1 MKSLKGLLTLIAI
14 ITSINVGKA
23 QTATAIK
30 SSNEI
35 KLATGEYVT
44 QVLGGDNEGFY
55 VLSTNQGMGSS
66 MTKKFTIQKIDNTTL
81 SKLWAK
87 DFSLNVSSEPVEG
100 IYFLNNK
107 IVVFYS
113 TWEKSDKTKTLN
125 IKTLSSKGEIT
136 DSPNKEV
143 RIKTG
148 MFDFANRNFYFSFS
162 PDSSKI
168 LVTNKFQ
175 DKKKP
180 EEVTIAVLNASDF
193 KKTNEKTISNKYNN
207 AATLSYN
214 YQIDNNGNIYYLASY
229 QVSELNINT
238 NFCTI
243 KSSEIEPKFLP
254 IALSNQCI
262 TNAALFFRIKEYN
275 LSNAGKEYIE
285 NANEISYQIQPDNKI
300 ILAGLFRDFKQKKCG
315 FFTNTIDANTLKSL
329 SQKEQYFS
337 DALSEQIKSN
347 EKGKSPLECDFGFN
361 SINRVGNSLM
371 FFYDVFKVVGYSPE
385 MSILSDNIGKIAVTI
400 SNNDFARSDFFIDN
414 SRNVGL
420 SKISIQKYVKNNVV
434 YLLLGVPNAKS
445 IGGSSLKP
453 FASKYE
459 DAKGKNN
466 DLSFLEL
473 TEKGIGNIY
482 FGTSTTI
489 KKESIFMIE
498 NFITINGSF
507 LIPLIDYNNATSSSS
522 YTKYSLFDLK

>member
-1 MKSLKGLLTLIAI
+1 MKHSIKLLAI
-14 ITSINVGKA
+14 ILFTASIQICLA
-23 QTATAIK
+23 QTATVIK

-35 KLATGEYVT
+35 KLVTGEYVT

-66 MTKKFTIQKIDNTTL
+66 MMKKFTIQKLDNTTL
-81 SKLWAK
+81 NKLWSK
-87 DFSLNVSSEPVEG
+87 DFSLNISSEPVEG
-100 IYFLNNK
+100 IYYLNNK
-107 IVVFYS
+107 IVAFYS

-125 IKTLSSKGEIT
+125 IKTISSKGEIT

-148 MFDFANRNFYFSFS
+148 VFDFANRNFYFSFS

-180 EEVTIAVLNASDF
+180 EEVTVAVLNATDF
-193 KKTNEKTISNKYNN
+193 KKTNEKTVANKYNN
-207 AATLSYN
+207 NATLSYN

-243 KSSEIEPKFLP
+243 KSAETEPKFLP
-254 IALSNQCI
+254 ISLSNQCI
-262 TNAALFFRIKEYN
+262 TNATLFLRIKEYN

-285 NANEISYQIQPDNKI
+285 NAYEISYQIQPDNKI
-300 ILAGLFRDFKQKKCG
+300 VLAGLFRDFKQKKCG
-315 FFTNTIDANTLKSL
+315 FFTNTIDANTLKSI

-337 DALSEQIKSN
+337 DVLSEQIKSN
-347 EKGKSPLECDFGFN
+347 EKGKSPIESDFGCN

-400 SNNDFARSDFFIDN
+400 SNNDIARTDFFVDN
-414 SRNVGL
+414 TRNVG
-420 SKISIQKYVKNNVV
+420 SAKISIQKYVKNNAV
-434 YLLLGVPNAKS
+434 YMLLGVPNAKS
-445 IGGSSLKP
+445 AAGSSLKN

-459 DAKGKNN
+459 EAKSKNN
-466 DLSFLEL
+466 DLSFVEL

-482 FGTSTTI
+482 FGTSTII
-489 KKESIFMIE
+489 KKESLFMIE
-498 NFITINGSF
+498 NFMTINGSF
-507 LIPLIDYNNATSSSS
+507 LIPLIDYNNATSSRS